1 MDLLGKISDSISSS
15 LSKSRSKSKSSSS
28 KSKTRSKSNSKS
40 SSSDENVSIQLG
52 SPALKL
58 PEPLPQKREYT
69 EKINTH
75 ITRIIQ
81 KNDKIKEFLGFYLL
95 ENLFY
100 LYLFSKYK
108 MNCLIKAREDPN
120 NSEIGLI
127 VKIFAHRNNIQKL
140 KDDYLIQISPLLNF
154 YSEQIVNC
162 IINGS
167 NIIIIPMDITL
178 IYSDNTTD
186 GHANLLIYRRNRN
199 ELEHFEPHGK
209 VLRDTNF
216 MLELIIG
223 NQIREYLTLLETK
236 INVRISEYNES
247 TTKSNKL
254 ERVKLIS
261 AHSICPES
269 DGFQILEGRSKLP
282 LPVNI
287 LFETG
292 GYCSAW
298 SMFFTELC
306 LKNPEIPSREIYRFV
321 LNNPKITG
329 NKSDYFK
336 RVIYGY
342 TYYINNKIVKHFS
355 DIFEEKLT
363 TTKIIKRIKN
373 FKNKEEENTV
383 DTKIYYNKFK
393 NLLKSEFEK
402 QPIDSI
408 KQPWIHNVVSKYR
421 SMKSG
426 LNSNTS
432 SSVSS
437 KKTTSSKKTSSSD
450 DPLLTEELKEDLRKT
465 VKDYLL
471 QKKIKETMLLKKGP
485 EIAKLKQRIKDTLKD
500 KIKPKTKTKKKKS
513 S

>member
-28 KSKTRSKSNSKS
+28 KSKTRSKSKSKS
-40 SSSDENVSIQLG
+40 SSSDENVTIQLG
-52 SPALKL
+52 RPALKL
-58 PEPLPQKREYT
+58 PEPLPEKREYT

-81 KNDKIKEFLGFYLL
+81 KNDKIKEFLGLYLL

-127 VKIFAHRNNIQKL
+127 VKVFAQKNFLKL
-140 KDDYLIQISPLLNF
+140 KDDYLTQISPLLNF
-154 YSEQIVNC
+154 YSDQIVNC

-186 GHANLLIYRRNRN
+186 GHANLLIYRRNTN

-216 MLELIIG
+216 SLEMLIG
-223 NQIREYLTLLETK
+223 NQIRDYLTLLETK
-236 INVRISEYNES
+236 INVRISQHNDLAK
-247 TTKSNKL
+247 KSNKL
-254 ERVKLIS
+254 ENITLIS
-261 AHSICPES
+261 AYSMCPEM
-269 DGFQILEGRSKLP
+269 DGFQVLETRSTLP

-321 LNNPKITG
+321 LKNPAITG

-336 RVIYGY
+336 RVIHGY

-426 LNSNTS
+426 LNSKTS

-437 KKTTSSKKTSSSD
+437 KKTTSSKKTSTPD
-450 DPLLTEELKEDLRKT
+450 QPLLTEELKEDLRKT

-471 QKKIKETMLLKKGP
+471 QKKIKETMMLTKGP
-485 EIAKLKQRIKDTLKD
+485 EISKLKQRIKDTLKD
-500 KIKPKTKTKKKKS
+500 KIKPKTKTKKNKS